1 MSLTRHLV
9 RSPLDK
15 KLMIPLAYINVR
27 PFLFVGGRPLFVG
40 IVLLASCLIGPQW
53 QKGPVSLISALI
65 FTGLFTL
72 FLIGFGPFAGKEEI
86 REYEMVWSIE
96 PSSSD
101 GMKESQVVLS
111 FEEFPHYAVGEYSD
125 ELAAC
130 PSFDVLQQGKLR

>member
-40 IVLLASCLIGPQW
+40 IVLLAGCLIGPQW
-53 QKGPVSLISALI
+53 QRGPVSLISAQI

-72 FLIGFGPFAGKEEI
+72 FLTGFGPFAGKEEI
-86 REYEMVWSIE
+86 R
-96 PSSSD
+96 D
-101 GMKESQVVLS
+101 GLVHRTLFLRRNEGITSG
-111 FEEFPHYAVGEYSD
+111 F
-125 ELAAC
+125 
-130 PSFDVLQQGKLR
+130 KLRRIPPLCSRRVFRRIGGMPEL